1 MKLEKE
7 KLKKELKKEKIV
19 PPRNLIPFLI
29 GGIAI
34 IIFFSLA
41 RNLAERQVTAE
52 ISYGTFI
59 AELGGL
65 DPAKHSNIKEVTIT
79 GMEVTGSL
87 HKAVELYD
95 IRRGQ
100 TITTDSFR
108 TTLAFED
115 TDLIRAMEAK
125 GVGIIFEAV
134 SPWRQVVFT
143 LLLPVLL
150 IVILWII
157 FMRYMQ
163 AGGRGAI
170 AFGRSRAKQVD
181 ENTPKV
187 TFNDVAGVDESKEEL
202 EEIVSFLKWPERYR
216 KLGAKIPKGVL
227 LYGPPGCGKTLLA
240 KAIAGEAKVPFFS
253 ASGSDFVEMFVGVG
267 ASRIRDMFE
276 QGRRH
281 APSLIFIDEIDAV
294 GRQRFSG
301 IGGGHDERE
310 QTLNQLLAEMD
321 GFSTQEGVIVIAA
334 TNRMDVL
341 DAALLRPGRFDRQ
354 IEVYS
359 PDIKGREEILKVH
372 TKKVVLGKDVD
383 LGLIARK
390 TPGFH
395 GADIANVVNEAALLA
410 ARKNKKTVE
419 AEEFSE
425 AIERVIAG
433 PERKSRVIS
442 DYEKLVVAYHESGHA
457 LLALLI
463 PETDPLHKVSIIPRG
478 GHALGYTLQLPLE
491 DRYLTTKKE
500 LLGRIAVFL
509 GGRVAEQIVFNES
522 TTGAQNDLEIA
533 TRAARKMICEFGMS
547 EKLGPMT
554 FRDSEDKLFLG
565 RDITRDKHYSD
576 KIALDID
583 NEVRSLIDEC
593 YHRAET
599 LLKGNREKLDK
610 LATALREHEVLDGDA
625 VQEIVGIKKDTA
637 SSTN

>member
-1 MKLEKE
+1 MREKMKLEKE
-7 KLKKELKKEKIV
+7 KLKKEKIM
-19 PPRNLIPFLI
+19 PPRNLIPYLL
-29 GGIAI
+29 GGVAI

-41 RNLAERQVTAE
+41 RNLAERPVAE
-52 ISYGTFI
+52 ISYDVFI

-65 DPAKHSNIKEVTIT
+65 DPAKHSNIKEVIIMDT
-79 GMEVTGSL
+79 EVSGRL

-95 IRRGQ
+95 IRRGRS
-100 TITTDSFR
+100 ITANSFR

-115 TDLIRAMEAK
+115 PDLIRAMEAK
-125 GVGIIFEAV
+125 GVGIIFKAV
-134 SPWRQVVFT
+134 SPWRQVIFS
-143 LLLPVLL
+143 LLLPVLF
-150 IVILWII
+150 IVLLWII

-170 AFGRSRAKQVD
+170 AFGKSKAKPID

-187 TFNDVAGVDESKEEL
+187 TFNDVAGIDESKEEL
-202 EEIVSFLKWPERYR
+202 QEIVSFLKWPERYL
-216 KLGAKIPKGVL
+216 KLGAKVPKGVL

-253 ASGSDFVEMFVGVG
+253 VSGSDFVEMFVGVG
-267 ASRIRDMFE
+267 ASRVRDMFE

-359 PDIKGREEILKVH
+359 PDIRGREEILKVH
-372 TKKVVLGKDVD
+372 TKKVVLGNDVD

-390 TPGFH
+390 TPGFY
-395 GADIANVVNEAALLA
+395 GADIANVANEAALLA
-410 ARKNKKTVE
+410 ARKNKKTVG
-419 AEEFSE
+419 AKEFSE

-442 DYEKLVVAYHESGHA
+442 NYEKSIVAYHESGHA

-463 PETDPLHKVSIIPRG
+463 PEADPLHKVSIIPRG
-478 GHALGYTLQLPLE
+478 GYALGYTIQLPLE

-500 LLGRIAVFL
+500 LLGRMVVFL
-509 GGRVAEQIVFNES
+509 GGRVAEQIIFNES

-583 NEVRSLIDEC
+583 NEVRSLIDKC

-599 LLKGNREKLDK
+599 LLKSNRKKLDK
-610 LATALREHEVLDGDA
+610 LAAALKEHEVLDGDM
-625 VQEIVGIKKDTA
+625 VQEIVGIKKDA
-637 SSTN
+637 ALENR